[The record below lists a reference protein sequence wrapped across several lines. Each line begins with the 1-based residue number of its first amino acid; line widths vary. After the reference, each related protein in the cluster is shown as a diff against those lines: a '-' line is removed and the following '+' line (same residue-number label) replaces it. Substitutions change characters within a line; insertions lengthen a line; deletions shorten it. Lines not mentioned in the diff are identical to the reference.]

1 MNHSVK
7 SLGLLCALLINLAIY
22 AQEFTIH
29 GYVQD
34 SESKEKLLGV
44 NIYDAA
50 TFVGTSSNNYGF
62 YSLTLPKGE
71 YQLVYS
77 FVGFQSD
84 TVQVNLN
91 ADTMITQNLVNALT
105 LKEFQVVATEQERVN
120 ETTQMSTIKVP
131 VKMVEKLPVFL
142 GEKDIIKTL
151 QLLPGVQSGSEG
163 SSGLYVRG
171 GGPDQNL
178 LLLDGVPI
186 YNASHLFGFF
196 STFTPEAVNSV
207 SLTKGGF
214 PARYGGRLSSV
225 IDVRLK
231 DGNQEEFHGEASV
244 GLVSSKLM
252 LEGPIKKN
260 KSSFIISARRTYI
273 DLLAKPIIQAS
284 APPGTNQ
291 DIGYFFYD
299 LTAKVNYTLNE
310 NNRLFVSGYL
320 GNDKA
325 YSDIEDQYNYNNTNF
340 KDVVSADLEWGNR
353 ILALRWNTILNKKMF
368 ANTTLTYSKY
378 NFATENTFEEQE
390 DGAVV
395 SDFGINYNSYI
406 QDYTAKI
413 DVDYIPN
420 TKHYIKMGIGDI
432 YHTFLPGVS
441 SFNQTF
447 DTLTLDTTF
456 GASNTK
462 AHELFA
468 YVEDDLKINGRMK
481 ANIGLHFSG
490 FVLPNESYFSLQ
502 PRLSFLYQLN
512 ENASLKASLSTM
524 TQYVHLLT
532 NSTVGLPTDLWVP
545 STENVTPQRSLQVAA
560 GYAQAVGKRYEFTA
574 EAYYKTMEGLM
585 EYKEG
590 ASFFGN
596 NEEWDN
602 KVLQGSGKSYG
613 FELFLQKKTGKT
625 TGWIGYT
632 LAWANRKFDELNFG
646 NPYPYKY
653 DRRHDVSVAVT
664 HQINEK
670 WDVGAVFVYGT
681 GNSISLAT
689 TKFNGFQGNN
699 PWGGSSQIEYFDERN
714 GYRMPNYNRL
724 DIGFNNTKKKKWGER
739 IWSYSIYNAYNRLN
753 PFYLYWGSDFAGNP
767 ELMQVSLFPIIPS
780 VSFTAKF

>member
-1 MNHSVK
+1 MPNLTRIVC
-7 SLGLLCALLINLAIY
+7 LLLLVLFFKPIFS
-22 AQEFTIH
+22 QEYTIH
-29 GYVQD
+29 GYIQD

-44 NIYDAA
+44 NVYETDQF
-50 TFVGTSSNNYGF
+50 TGTTTNNFGF
-62 YSLTLPKGE
+62 YSLTLPAGKHTI
-71 YQLVYS
+71 VYS

-84 TVQVNLN
+84 TLEVSLNSDTTITINLKN
-91 ADTMITQNLVNALT
+91 SLT
-105 LKEFQVVATEQERVN
+105 LSEFELVATEQEKVN

-131 VKMVEKLPVFL
+131 IRMVEKLPVFL

-231 DGNQEEFHGEASV
+231 DGNQTEFKGEATL
-244 GLVSSKLM
+244 GLVSSKLT
-252 LEGPIKKN
+252 LEGPLKKD

-273 DLLAKPIIQAS
+273 DLLAKPIIKAS
-284 APPGTNQ
+284 SPPGTNQ
-291 DIGYFFYD
+291 DVGYYFYD
-299 LTAKVNYTLNE
+299 LTAKVNYTLNK

-325 YSDIEDQYNYNNTNF
+325 YSNIDEQWQQGGDDFGSSIN
-340 KDVVSADLEWGNR
+340 ADLEWGNR
-353 ILALRWNTILNKKMF
+353 ILAVRWNSILNKKLF

-378 NFATENTFEEQE
+378 NFYIDNQFTENINQE
-390 DGAVV
+390 SI

-406 QDYTAKI
+406 QDYTLKV
-413 DVDYIPN
+413 DLDYIPN
-420 TKHYIKMGIGDI
+420 TKHYLKMGIGDT
-432 YHTFLPGVS
+432 YHTFLPGVT
-441 SFNQTF
+441 SFNQSTDTLDF
-447 DTLTLDTTF
+447 DTTL
-456 GASNTK
+456 GAKNTK
-462 AHELFA
+462 AHEL
-468 YVEDDLKINGRMK
+468 YVYLEDDFKVNHRIKTNL
-481 ANIGLHFSG
+481 GLHISSFILS
-490 FVLPNESYFSLQ
+490 NDAYFSVQ
-502 PRLSFLYQLN
+502 PRFSALYKLN
-512 ENASLKASLSTM
+512 ETSSLKASFSTM
-524 TQYVHLLT
+524 AQYVHLLT

-545 STENVTPQRSLQVAA
+545 STENVTPQRSMQVAL
-560 GYAQAVGKRYEFTA
+560 GYARTIGTKYEFTA
-574 EAYYKTMEGLM
+574 ETYYKAMDGLM

-590 ASFFGN
+590 ATFFGN
-596 NEEWDN
+596 NEQWDN
-602 KVLQGSGKSYG
+602 KVLQGKGESYG
-613 FELFLQKKTGKT
+613 LELFLQKKTGKT

-632 LAWANRKFDELNFG
+632 LAWANRTFEELNFG
-646 NPYPYKY
+646 NTYPYKY
-653 DRRHDVSVAVT
+653 DRRHDLSIAIT

-689 TKFNGFQGNN
+689 TQFNAFSNFSW
-699 PWGGSSQIEYFDERN
+699 WGGQQVEYFKERN
-714 GYRMPNYNRL
+714 GYRAPNYNRL
-724 DIGFNNTKKKKWGER
+724 DIGFNNTKTTKWGER
-739 IWSYSIYNAYNRLN
+739 IWSYGVYNAYSRLN
-753 PFYLYWGSDFAGNP
+753 PFYLYWGNDINGNR
-767 ELMQVSLFPIIPS
+767 ELYQVSLFPIIPS
-780 VSFTAKF
+780 ISFTAKF